1 MLSIVRW
8 GFASRAAVSY
18 ESEHFFIWED
28 VHIYYRKLCFLP
40 EQKEIEG
47 GAYYN
52 GFYSFFL
59 IISWSGV
66 NVKFF
71 WESEPYQTDC

>member
-1 MLSIVRW
+1 M
-8 GFASRAAVSY
+8 
-18 ESEHFFIWED
+18 
-28 VHIYYRKLCFLP
+28 HIYYRKLCFLP

-59 IISWSGV
+59 IISWRGV

-71 WESEPYQTDC
+71 LGE